1 MSKTFWIG
9 LVVLVLGIAV
19 ALAGP
24 SFIHN
29 RDTYGVGNTSVT
41 VTDHNGIPSW
51 VGWIIA
57 AVGLVLVLSGIRR
70 DDTKV
75 SVVRDTVVRDTV
87 IHEDHTPHTP

>member
-9 LVVLVLGIAV
+9 LIVLLLGIVV

-29 RDTYGVGNTSVT
+29 RDTYGVGDASVT

-51 VGWIIA
+51 VGWIVA
-57 AVGLVLVLSGIRR
+57 AVGLVLLLSGIRR
-70 DDTKV
+70 NDTNV
-75 SVVRDTVVRDTV
+75 TVVRDTL
-87 IHEDHTPHTP
+87 IHEDHHPHTS